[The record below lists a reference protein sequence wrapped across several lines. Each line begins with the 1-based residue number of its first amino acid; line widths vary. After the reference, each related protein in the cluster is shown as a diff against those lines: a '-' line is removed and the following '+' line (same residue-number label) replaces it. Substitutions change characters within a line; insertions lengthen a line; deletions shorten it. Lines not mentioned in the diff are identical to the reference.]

1 MSQDKKIDLKAKV
14 MRKIRDGKI
23 NFRSRYIFVAKKLGL
38 GGGLTLSLIL
48 AALFLNL
55 TFFGVK
61 ASGSLEFLSFG
72 RKGILA
78 FLESFPYH
86 WILIGLAF
94 FVFAS
99 IILSRY
105 DISYKKPFKRVL
117 VILLLLV
124 FIAGV
129 IISVSGVNEAIE
141 DRVNQGHFRFLRAF
155 YGKRHGMWRNALLG
169 EIAEVKS
176 DGLMVDIDQERTVFI
191 KFTDNTL
198 FPAGSDFNKGDYIRV
213 LGEWEEEEELFNAQV
228 LQIAGQRRQGMMGP
242 RRRNQ
247 APVTPPMRTLP

>member
-1 MSQDKKIDLKAKV
+1 MSRDKEVDLKAKV
-14 MRKIRDGKI
+14 MRKIRDGRI
-23 NFRSRYIFVAKKLGL
+23 NFRSRYVFLAKKLGL

-61 ASGSLEFLSFG
+61 ASGTLEFLAFG

-94 FVFAS
+94 FIFAS
-99 IILSRY
+99 VILSRY
-105 DISYKKPFKRVL
+105 DISYKRPFKMVL
-117 VILLLLV
+117 AILLLSV
-124 FIAGV
+124 FVVGAV
-129 IISVSGVNEAIE
+129 ISLSGVNEAIE
-141 DRVNQGHFRFLRAF
+141 DRVNQGHFPLMRPF

-169 EIAEVKS
+169 EVAEVKS
-176 DGLMVDIDQERTVFI
+176 DGLMVEIVQEKTVFI
-191 KFTDNTL
+191 KFTEDTL

-213 LGEWEEEEELFNAQV
+213 LGEWEKEVFNADV
-228 LQIAGQRRQGMMGP
+228 LQIAGQRRQRMKGP
-242 RRRNQ
+242 RREN
-247 APVTPPMRTLP
+247 

>member
-1 MSQDKKIDLKAKV
+1 MSQEKEIDLKAKV

-23 NFRSRYIFVAKKLGL
+23 NFRSRYIFLAKKLGL

-86 WILIGLAF
+86 WIIIGLVF
-94 FVFAS
+94 FLLAS

-105 DISYKKPFKRVL
+105 DISYKKPFKRIL
-117 VILLLLV
+117 AILLLSV
-124 FIAGV
+124 FVAGAV
-129 IISVSGVNEAIE
+129 ISLSGVNEAIE
-141 DRVNQGHFRFLRAF
+141 DRVNQGHFRLLRPF

-169 EIAEVKS
+169 EVTEVKS
-176 DGLMVDIDQERTVFI
+176 DGLMVDIAQERTVFI
-191 KFTDNTL
+191 RFAESTL

-213 LGEWEEEEELFNAQV
+213 LGEWEEEEEEVFNAQV
-228 LQIAGQRRQGMMGP
+228 LQIVGQRRQGMMGP
-242 RRRNQ
+242 RRKNQ
-247 APVTPPMRTLP
+247 APVTPPI

>member
-23 NFRSRYIFVAKKLGL
+23 NFRSRYIFLAKKLGL

-48 AALFLNL
+48 AVLFLNL

-61 ASGSLEFLSFG
+61 ATGSLEFLSFG
-72 RKGILA
+72 TKGILA

-105 DISYKKPFKRVL
+105 DISYKRPFRVVL
-117 VILLLLV
+117 AILLLSV
-124 FIAGV
+124 FVVGA

-141 DRVNQGHFRFLRAF
+141 DRVNQGHFPLMRPF
-155 YGKRHGMWRNALLG
+155 YRRMHGMWRNALLG
-169 EIAEVKS
+169 EVAEVKS
-176 DGLMVDIDQERTVFI
+176 DGLMVEIAQEKTVFI
-191 KFTDNTL
+191 KFTENTL
-198 FPAGSDFNKGDYIRV
+198 FPAESVFSKGDYIRV
-213 LGEWEEEEELFNAQV
+213 LGEWEEEEEVFNAQV
-228 LQIAGQRRQGMMGP
+228 LQIAGQRRQEMMGP
-242 RRRNQ
+242 RRKNQ
-247 APVTPPMRTLP
+247 TPMTRPM

>member
-14 MRKIRDGKI
+14 MRKIRDGRV
-23 NFRSRYIFVAKKLGL
+23 NFRSRYIFLAKKLGL

-48 AALFLNL
+48 AALFVNL

-61 ASGSLEFLSFG
+61 ASGSLEFLAFG

-94 FVFAS
+94 FIFAS

-105 DISYKKPFKRVL
+105 DISYKKPFKRIL
-117 VILLLLV
+117 AILLLSV
-124 FIAGV
+124 FVAGAV
-129 IISVSGVNEAIE
+129 ISLSGVNEAIE
-141 DRVNQGHFRFLRAF
+141 DRVNQGHFRFMRPF
-155 YGKRHGMWRNALLG
+155 DGKRHGMWRDALLG

-176 DGLMVDIDQERTVFI
+176 DGLMVDITEEKTVFV
-191 KFTDNTL
+191 KFTENTL
-198 FPAGSDFNKGDYIRV
+198 FPTESEFNKGDYIRV
-213 LGEWEEEEELFNAQV
+213 LGEWEEEGVFNAQV
-228 LQIAGQRRQGMMGP
+228 LQIAGQHRQGMKGP
-242 RRRNQ
+242 RRKNQ
-247 APVTPPMRTLP
+247 APVTRPM

>member
-1 MSQDKKIDLKAKV
+1 MSRDKEVYLKAKV
-14 MRKIRDGKI
+14 MKKIRDEKI
-23 NFRSRYIFVAKKLGL
+23 NFRSRYIFLAKKLGL

-61 ASGSLEFLSFG
+61 ASGSLGFLSFG

-86 WILIGLAF
+86 WTLIGLAF
-94 FVFAS
+94 FILAS

-105 DISYKKPFKRVL
+105 DISYKKPFKRIL
-117 VILLLLV
+117 AILLLSV
-124 FIAGV
+124 FIAGAV
-129 IISVSGVNEAIE
+129 LSVSGVNEAIE
-141 DRVNQGHFRFLRAF
+141 DRVNQGHFPFLRSF

-176 DGLMVDIDQERTVFI
+176 DGLMVDIAQERTVFI
-191 KFTDNTL
+191 KFTENTL
-198 FPAGSDFNKGDYIRV
+198 FPAGSDFNKGDYIQV
-213 LGEWEEEEELFNAQV
+213 IGEWEKEVFNAHV
-228 LQIAGQRRQGMMGP
+228 LQIAGQRRQRMKGP
-242 RRRNQ
+242 RREN
-247 APVTPPMRTLP
+247 